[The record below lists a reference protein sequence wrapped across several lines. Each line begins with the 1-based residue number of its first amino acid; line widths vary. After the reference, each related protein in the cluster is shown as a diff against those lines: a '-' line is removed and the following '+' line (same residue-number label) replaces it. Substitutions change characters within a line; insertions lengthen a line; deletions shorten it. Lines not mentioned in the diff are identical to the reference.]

1 MRDIVPLWMKIV
13 FGGGTLLMAGAAG
26 VSVLTHGSKQVGFL
40 LMTLSMAGI
49 WFFMGQPTEPT
60 RTYLKRPQGIL
71 YLNLDFNFLRL
82 VHSRRKL
89 DSRYLPWGFTRRPL
103 VGSLTVML
111 IAGIWMS
118 SHLSLGNVAAFVLI
132 ICIIGSDIYL
142 HTSSDQKSLALSHP
156 LS

>member
-1 MRDIVPLWMKIV
+1 M
-13 FGGGTLLMAGAAG
+13 TL
-26 VSVLTHGSKQVGFL
+26 F
-40 LMTLSMAGI
+40 MTLSVAGI

-71 YLNLDFNFLRL
+71 YLIWISILCAWF
-82 VHSRRKL
+82 HSRRKL
-89 DSRYLPWGFTRRPL
+89 DSRYLPWGLTRRPL

-118 SHLSLGNVAAFVLI
+118 SHLSFGNVAAFVLI
-132 ICIIGSDIYL
+132 ICIIVSDIYL

>member
-1 MRDIVPLWMKIV
+1 MDENCIRWRHAAHGRSGRGFGFETRVETPL
-13 FGGGTLLMAGAAG
+13 F
-26 VSVLTHGSKQVGFL
+26 
-40 LMTLSMAGI
+40 MTLSVAGI

-71 YLNLDFNFLRL
+71 YRIWISIFCAWFIHEGNWI
-82 VHSRRKL
+82 SG
-89 DSRYLPWGFTRRPL
+89 YLPWGLTRRPL

-118 SHLSLGNVAAFVLI
+118 SHLSFGNVAAFVLI
-132 ICIIGSDIYL
+132 ICIIVSDIYL